1 MAKINLEK
9 IISIISSTIEEN
21 QSKISIKSKSSDFFK
36 WDSLNQ
42 LNIMIK
48 VEKILKRKIP
58 TSKISE
64 LNTVKK
70 IFNYVNNI
78 K

>member
-48 VEKILKRKIP
+48 IEKILKRKIP
-58 TSKISE
+58 TNKISE